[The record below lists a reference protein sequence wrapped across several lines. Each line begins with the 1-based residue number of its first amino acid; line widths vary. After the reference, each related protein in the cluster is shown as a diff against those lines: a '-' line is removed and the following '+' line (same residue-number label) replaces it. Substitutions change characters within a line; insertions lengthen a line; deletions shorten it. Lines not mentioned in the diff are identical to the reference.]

1 MIKLKRRISF
11 KIGLVGLLVLMVS
24 LWAVT
29 ALAQERPEITTICQ
43 EHITFGK
50 DASEEAIV
58 TWRSSEENAEG
69 YVKYWPADTER
80 SENELQ
86 SDSETHGYR
95 YARDNVYLYDARLT
109 DLKADTLYNYQ
120 IYCAGEKSPQ
130 YSFYT
135 APEPGSDKGFTFVVM
150 GDSRGGYDIFGQLMR
165 YAYEAGARFVLFTG
179 DMTDGASQPEWDY
192 WFAGAE
198 DTMPN
203 LPLMPL
209 HGNHEV
215 MSQTYFDQFFLP
227 DNEESYSFNY
237 GMIHWSIVLDNSQ
250 ELIASYKDWLE
261 EDLTD
266 SNVKWKFIGT
276 HKPFYSTVK
285 GQDDQESPRHQ
296 LLDIVQ
302 ENGVA
307 MTVAGHKHNYER
319 FYPMLDGKKAED
331 GIIHLVTGGAGA
343 PLYPFGPEQ
352 EITAKKELAYHL
364 VIYTITSDMM
374 KATVKGVN
382 GNIIDEFVVYPR
394 G

>member
-1 MIKLKRRISF
+1 M
-11 KIGLVGLLVLMVS
+11 
-24 LWAVT
+24 
-29 ALAQERPEITTICQ
+29 
-43 EHITFGK
+43 
-50 DASEEAIV
+50 
-58 TWRSSEENAEG
+58 
-69 YVKYWPADTER
+69 
-80 SENELQ
+80 
-86 SDSETHGYR
+86 
-95 YARDNVYLYDARLT
+95 
-109 DLKADTLYNYQ
+109 
-120 IYCAGEKSPQ
+120 
-130 YSFYT
+130 
-135 APEPGSDKGFTFVVM
+135 
-150 GDSRGGYDIFGQLMR
+150 
-165 YAYEAGARFVLFTG
+165 LFTG

-215 MSQTYFDQFFLP
+215 MSQTYFDQFVLP
-227 DNEESYSFNY
+227 DNEESYSFDY
-237 GMIHWSIVLDNSQ
+237 GMIHWSIVLDNTQ

-266 SNVKWKFIGT
+266 SNAKWKFIGT
-276 HKPFYSTVK
+276 HKPFYSTAK
-285 GQDDQESPRHQ
+285 GQNDQESPRHH
-296 LLDIVQ
+296 LLDIIQ

-319 FYPMLDGKKAED
+319 FYPMLDGEKAED

-352 EITAKKELAYHL
+352 DITAKKEMDYHL
-364 VIYTITSDMM
+364 IIYTITSDMM